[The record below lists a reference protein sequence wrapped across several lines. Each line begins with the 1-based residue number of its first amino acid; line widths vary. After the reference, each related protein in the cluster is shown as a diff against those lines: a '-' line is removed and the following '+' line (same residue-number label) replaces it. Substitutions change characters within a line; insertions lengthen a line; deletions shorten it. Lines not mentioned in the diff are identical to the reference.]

1 MARGTVMQPVY
12 RILDANLDRAREA
25 LRVLEDWY
33 RLGWEDGD
41 RAETCKTLRHQL
53 AAWHRPE
60 LRAARRTDT
69 DPGTAV
75 TTPPEQHRADVAAVL
90 QANFGRLQEALRVLE
105 EFGKLYDGNLAAAA
119 KQWRYQ
125 TYILESGHPKGD
137 RRYRLQKARLY
148 LVTMPV
154 ENLEAVVEQAL
165 RGGVEIVQYREKTAE
180 DGERYRQAQALCAL
194 CRRYGALFIVNDR
207 LDLALAV
214 GADGVHV
221 GQTDLP
227 VAAIQQWGGS
237 LLVGQSTTNPDE
249 LAKAL
254 AARVDYVGVG
264 PVFATPTKPGK
275 AAAGLSYVA
284 HAAAQATVPWFAIG
298 GIDPDNLP
306 GVQAAGATRIAVV
319 RSLMAAPDP
328 EQTARRLQT
337 LLAQPQ

>member
-1 MARGTVMQPVY
+1 MQPVY

-33 RLGWEDGD
+33 RLGWED
-41 RAETCKTLRHQL
+41 RARAQTCKELRHEL

-60 LRAARRTDT
+60 LRAARQTET
-69 DPGTAV
+69 DPGTDLV
-75 TTPPEQHRADVAAVL
+75 TPGEQKRVDVAAVL
-90 QANFGRLQEALRVLE
+90 QANFARLQEALRAIE
-105 EFGKLYDGNLAAAA
+105 EFGKLDDGNLAAAA

-125 TYILESGHPKGD
+125 TYILESGSQRGD
-137 RRYRLQKARLY
+137 RRYKLQQARLY
-148 LVTMPV
+148 LVTMPCD
-154 ENLEAVVEQAL
+154 NLETIVEQAL
-165 RGGVEIVQYREKTAE
+165 RGGVAIVQYREKAAE
-180 DGERYRQAQALCAL
+180 DGARYQQAQVLCAL
-194 CRRYGALFIVNDR
+194 CRRYDALFVVNDR

-227 VAAIQQWGGS
+227 VSAIRPWSRS
-237 LLVGQSTTNPDE
+237 LLVGQSTTNPEE

-254 AARVDYVGVG
+254 AAEVDYVGVG

-284 HAAAQATVPWFAIG
+284 HAAAHATVPWFAIG

-306 GVQAAGATRIAVV
+306 GVQAAGATRVAVV
-319 RSLMAAPDP
+319 RSLMAAADP
-328 EQTARRLQT
+328 EPTARRLQD
-337 LLAQPQ
+337 LLR